1 MNMEH
6 INTNAAKEQLR
17 SLIQNYSRPLRGKLG
32 VLAQLRD
39 EILELSKKGATSA
52 EITALLAQCQI
63 NVSKDSVARFLR
75 MEAAKER
82 SSRAKKTAAAPTT
95 AAPASATPKPFAP
108 RFTSL
113 EQQ

>member
-32 VLAQLRD
+32 VLAQLRE

-52 EITALLAQCQI
+52 EIAAMLAQCQV
-63 NVSKDSVARFLR
+63 NLSKDSVARFLR

-82 SSRAKKTAAAPTT
+82 STRTKKTATAPQAPTT
-95 AAPASATPKPFAP
+95 DGAPAKPFAP